1 MLVKDIKKSKYF
13 TSMDKTF
20 LTELLHPKNE
30 DIKMGCSIAH
40 AVLKPGKSSIP
51 HRVRSVEV
59 YYLLEG
65 KGIMHIEG
73 ESKEFRPGQAVYIPP
88 ESRQWIENVSDV
100 DLKFLCIVTPPW
112 REEDEEICE

>member
-40 AVLKPGKSSIP
+40 AVLKPGKSSLP

-65 KGIMHIEG
+65 KGTYAHRRRIQGASTGAGCLHSTGI
-73 ESKEFRPGQAVYIPP
+73 KAV
-88 ESRQWIENVSDV
+88 D
-100 DLKFLCIVTPPW
+100 
-112 REEDEEICE
+112 

>member
-1 MLVKDIKKSKYF
+1 MLVKDIKKSNYF
-13 TSMDKTF
+13 TSMDKTL

-40 AVLKPGKSSIP
+40 AVLKPGKFSLP
-51 HRVRSVEV
+51 HRVRSVEI

-65 KGIMHIEG
+65 KGIMHIEE
-73 ESKEFRPGQAVYIPP
+73 ESKELRPGQAVYIPP

-112 REEDEEICE
+112 REKDEEICE